1 MTKTELQKLITSIR
15 KSGHRKSDDVLRHLQ
30 IMYLDEELSKED
42 FLKAID
48 ILGFYAK
55 DESQLGINEDTTEEL
70 YQEMVKTSKGDVE
83 DAIAD
88 LETMFIRQDI
98 AKAELFAF
106 YKAAKIKIPEDY
118 LDKSPDELRAY
129 MKKQGKDRL
138 ALIDLL
144 K

>member
-15 KSGHRKSDDVLRHLQ
+15 KSGHRRSDDVLRHLQ
-30 IMYLDEELSKED
+30 IMYFDEELSKED

-55 DESQLGINEDTTEEL
+55 DESQLGLNEDTTEEL
-70 YQEMVKTSKGDVE
+70 YQEMVKTSKGDEE

-88 LETMFIRQDI
+88 LETMFIRHDI
-98 AKAELFAF
+98 AKVELFAF
-106 YKAAKIKIPEDY
+106 YRVAKINIPEDY
-118 LDKSPDELRAY
+118 LDKSPDELRDY

-138 ALIDLL
+138 ALKDLL